1 MSAAVPVS
9 WIVRRRAEV
18 GSRSTFSLYSLANAF
33 TRFTASGSDEWRLL
47 YSLRVTRTGPAALP
61 PRRLIFSSSFR
72 FTITDT
78 VTGVFG
84 GVAFTCT
91 AFVGAAFSL
100 PGRTTRGSAE
110 TCVDLAEG
118 AGAAAFAGFAF
129 RVRMLS
135 GPLTDTDLL
144 RGELLINDLF
154 LVQALSR
161 KP

>member
-1 MSAAVPVS
+1 
-9 WIVRRRAEV
+9 
-18 GSRSTFSLYSLANAF
+18 
-33 TRFTASGSDEWRLL
+33 
-47 YSLRVTRTGPAALP
+47 
-61 PRRLIFSSSFR
+61 LIFNSSFR

-100 PGRTTRGSAE
+100 PGRTTFGSAE
-110 TCVDLAEG
+110 TCGGLTEDAE
-118 AGAAAFAGFAF
+118 ATAFDGFAF
-129 RVRMLS
+129 RVRMPS
-135 GPLTDTDLL
+135 GPLTETDLL